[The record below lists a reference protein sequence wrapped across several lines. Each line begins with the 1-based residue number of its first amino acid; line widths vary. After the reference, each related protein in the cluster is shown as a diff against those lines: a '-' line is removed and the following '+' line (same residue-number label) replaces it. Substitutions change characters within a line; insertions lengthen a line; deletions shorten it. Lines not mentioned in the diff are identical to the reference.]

1 MNCTRYF
8 ILRRNLNDSEIHQS
22 WHTMII
28 SHLDKA
34 DVTSF
39 HYENRGDEVFP
50 KNNILQNDRDRY
62 LA

>member
-8 ILRRNLNDSEIHQS
+8 ILRKNLNDSEIHQS
-22 WHTMII
+22 WYTMII

-39 HYENRGDEVFP
+39 HYENG
-50 KNNILQNDRDRY
+50 
-62 LA
+62 

>member
-1 MNCTRYF
+1 MRYF
-8 ILRRNLNDSEIHQS
+8 IVTNLNDSEIQS